1 MVQGTPC
8 LGPVTHAGCGAICPS
23 YRRGCYGCY
32 GPMETPNTVALAR
45 EWRRLGATPRDIQ
58 RAFRTFNAAAEPF
71 LKESEAHG
79 N

>member
-1 MVQGTPC
+1 
-8 LGPVTHAGCGAICPS
+8 
-23 YRRGCYGCY
+23 
-32 GPMETPNTVALAR
+32 VALAR